1 MDLKEL
7 ESGVDPKVHW
17 YYQSKSVPMFKYFEK
32 IHKQLDRELTVID
45 FGAGS
50 GFFAYELLEAYP
62 DAVKEVLLVDI
73 GYTEA
78 EMKATEG
85 QIVKKMHYI
94 PKGVNDCIVL
104 MMDVLE
110 HIEDDYAILEEIRD
124 AVGEN
129 AYYFITVPAF
139 MSLWSG
145 HDVYLEHYR
154 RYTLGSL
161 KKLLKAKNC
170 HITSHYYIYFSLF
183 PLVWLIRQI
192 KNIGRDKNEMPES
205 SDMGP
210 LPDPINA
217 ILKYFHFFEMNFRK
231 MFKLFGITAVSEGQ
245 LK

>member
-104 MMDVLE
+104 MMDFVMF
-110 HIEDDYAILEEIRD
+110 
-124 AVGEN
+124 VG
-129 AYYFITVPAF
+129 
-139 MSLWSG
+139 L
-145 HDVYLEHYR
+145 
-154 RYTLGSL
+154 
-161 KKLLKAKNC
+161 
-170 HITSHYYIYFSLF
+170 
-183 PLVWLIRQI
+183 
-192 KNIGRDKNEMPES
+192 
-205 SDMGP
+205 
-210 LPDPINA
+210 
-217 ILKYFHFFEMNFRK
+217 
-231 MFKLFGITAVSEGQ
+231 
-245 LK
+245 